1 MRKSIN
7 NHSIDKIDK
16 INTKFESYKNAVQEL
31 VMREPVNKFIDHLVE
46 RIETSLP
53 NLPKRKPCV
62 KRRIPGSALTTNR
75 SSSLLK

>member
-16 INTKFESYKNAVQEL
+16 TNTKFESYKNAVQEL

-62 KRRIPGSALTTNR
+62 KTRIPASALTTNR
-75 SSSLLK
+75 TSSLLK